1 MGKTHQ
7 IMREQASKRKY
18 DMFTFFCLYIAQSL
32 PMTFF
37 TTALQVTMRQASY
50 SFSAI
55 ALLQFVKLPWVLKF
69 LWSPVVDKKCSTM
82 HGFRKCIFISEAIYA
97 AIILLVGHLNLQ
109 TDFPLI
115 IALIFVS
122 FIASATQDIA
132 TDALAVL
139 TFKKDEKGLVNSM
152 QSLGSF
158 SATLIGSG
166 VLLALLQRY
175 GWHYVLPFMSLFVFF
190 AMWPLY
196 KNRKLHIEEKP
207 ADNPVRLTDFIWF
220 FTRRSI
226 WRQIIFLVLYYAS
239 IIGVLSV
246 IRPYLVDLGYSM
258 KQIGIMSGV
267 IGSAGA
273 CVASLVSG
281 HVIVF
286 IGCFTARRLFAFF
299 TFATMLYFI
308 LFSFI
313 KPTMALVIIGLILLW
328 MSYGLSTVVVYTTA
342 MECVRPGREGTDF
355 TIQTVITH
363 LTGLCMSLVSGTI
376 ADHLG
381 FRLLFCVMAVL
392 ALCNLLYVLW
402 AFKK

>member
-1 MGKTHQ
+1 
-7 IMREQASKRKY
+7 
-18 DMFTFFCLYIAQSL
+18 MFTFFCLYIAQSL

-55 ALLQFVKLPWVLKF
+55 ALLQFVKLPWILKF
-69 LWSPVVDKKCSTM
+69 LWSPVVDKNCSTTK
-82 HGFRKCIFISEAIYA
+82 GFRKCIFISEAIYA
-97 AIILLVGHLNLQ
+97 AIILLVGHLDLQ
-109 TDFPLI
+109 TDFQLI
-115 IALIFVS
+115 IALIFIS

-139 TFKKDEKGLVNSM
+139 TFKKEEKGLVNSM

-166 VLLALLQRY
+166 FLLALLQRY

-190 AMWPLY
+190 AILPLY
-196 KNRKLHIEEKP
+196 KNRKLQIEDKQNEQS
-207 ADNPVRLTDFIWF
+207 VRFTDFIWF
-220 FTRRSI
+220 FTQRGI
-226 WRQIIFLVLYYAS
+226 WKQIVFLVLYYAS

-246 IRPYLVDLGYSM
+246 VRPYLVDLGYSM
-258 KQIGIMSGV
+258 KEIGMMSGV

-273 CVASLVSG
+273 CIASLISG
-281 HVIVF
+281 HVIAF
-286 IGCFTARRLFAFF
+286 IGCHVARRLFAAF
-299 TFATMLYFI
+299 TFITMLYFI
-308 LFSFI
+308 MFSFMQ
-313 KPTMALVIIGLILLW
+313 PSMVLVIIGLVMLW

-363 LTGLCMSLVSGTI
+363 LTGLCMSLVSGSI

-381 FRLLFCVMAVL
+381 FRLLFVCMATL
-392 ALCNLLYVLW
+392 ALCNLMYVVW
-402 AFKK
+402 AFRKSENS

>member
-1 MGKTHQ
+1 
-7 IMREQASKRKY
+7 
-18 DMFTFFCLYIAQSL
+18 
-32 PMTFF
+32 MTFF

-69 LWSPVVDKKCSTM
+69 LWSPVVDKKCSTIQ
-82 HGFRKCIFISEAIYA
+82 GFRKCIFISEAIYA
-97 AIILLVGHLNLQ
+97 AIILLVGHLDLQ

-115 IALIFVS
+115 IALIFIS

-139 TFKKDEKGLVNSM
+139 SFSKNEKGLVNSM

-166 VLLALLQRY
+166 ILLALLQRF

-190 AMWPLY
+190 AMLPLY
-196 KNRKLHIEEKP
+196 KNRKLHIEEKQ
-207 ADNPVRLTDFIWF
+207 NEESVRLTDFIWF
-220 FTRRSI
+220 FTQRSI
-226 WRQIIFLVLYYAS
+226 WRQIIFLILYYAS

-246 IRPYLVDLGYSM
+246 IRPYLVDLGFSM

-281 HVIVF
+281 HVIAF
-286 IGCFTARRLFAFF
+286 LGCFMARRLFAAF
-299 TFATMLYFI
+299 TLITMLYFI
-308 LFSFI
+308 SFSFI
-313 KPTMALVIIGLILLW
+313 QPTMTLVVIGLVLLW

-363 LTGLCMSLVSGTI
+363 LTGLCMSLISGSI
-376 ADHLG
+376 VDHLG
-381 FRLLFCVMAVL
+381 FQSLFFIMAAL
-392 ALCNLLYVLW
+392 ALCNLLYVLR
-402 AFKK
+402 AFKKE

>member
-1 MGKTHQ
+1 
-7 IMREQASKRKY
+7 
-18 DMFTFFCLYIAQSL
+18 MFTFFCLYIAQSL

-55 ALLQFVKLPWVLKF
+55 ALLQFVKLPWILKF
-69 LWSPVVDKKCSTM
+69 LWSPVVDKNCSTTK
-82 HGFRKCIFISEAIYA
+82 GFRKCIFISEAIYA
-97 AIILLVGHLNLQ
+97 AIILLVGHLDLQ
-109 TDFPLI
+109 TDFQLI
-115 IALIFVS
+115 IALIFIS

-139 TFKKDEKGLVNSM
+139 TFKKEEKGLVNSM

-166 VLLALLQRY
+166 FLLALLQRY

-190 AMWPLY
+190 AILPLY
-196 KNRKLHIEEKP
+196 KNRKLQIEDKQNEQS
-207 ADNPVRLTDFIWF
+207 VRFTDFIWF
-220 FTRRSI
+220 FTQRGI
-226 WRQIIFLVLYYAS
+226 WKQIVFLVLYYAS

-246 IRPYLVDLGYSM
+246 VRPYLVDLGYSM
-258 KQIGIMSGV
+258 KEIGMMSGV

-273 CVASLVSG
+273 CIASLISG
-281 HVIVF
+281 HVIAF
-286 IGCFTARRLFAFF
+286 IGCYVARRLFAAF
-299 TFATMLYFI
+299 TFITMLYFI
-308 LFSFI
+308 MFSFMQ
-313 KPTMALVIIGLILLW
+313 PSMVLVIIGLVMLW

-363 LTGLCMSLVSGTI
+363 LTGLCMSLVSGSI
-376 ADHLG
+376 ADYLG
-381 FRLLFCVMAVL
+381 FRLLFVCMATL
-392 ALCNLLYVLW
+392 ALGNLMYVVW
-402 AFKK
+402 AFRKSENS